1 MNASLKAAYLIGIM
15 VSQVAAAAE
24 LTEQQVQAMEQ
35 KCETAREAKLKPLR
49 DAEIARCKSE
59 RGTDPDYCERYFRNY
74 GDSMRSANGTMTP
87 RMFHDLPECVAALK
101 ARQELA
107 R

>member
-1 MNASLKAAYLIGIM
+1 M
-15 VSQVAAAAE
+15 VSQVILAAE
-24 LTEQQVQAMEQ
+24 VTEEQVETMEQ
-35 KCETAREAKLKPLR
+35 KCEAAREAKLKPLR
-49 DAEIARCKSE
+49 DSEIARCKSE
-59 RGTDPDYCERYFRNY
+59 RGSDPDYCERYFRNY

-87 RMFHDLPECVAALK
+87 RMFHDLPECLAALK

>member
-87 RMFHDLPECVAALK
+87 RMFHDLPECVAALE
-101 ARQELA
+101 ARQELV

>member
-1 MNASLKAAYLIGIM
+1 VNGSLKGACLLGIM
-15 VSQVAAAAE
+15 VSQVILAAGM
-24 LTEQQVQAMEQ
+24 TEQQVQAMEQ
-35 KCETAREAKLKPLR
+35 KCEAAREAKLKPLR